1 MTANDDKS
9 YFRYF
14 NKLVDQYNN
23 AYHPSLNK
31 KPINADYSVLI
42 EKNEINPKVR
52 KFKVNDIIRITEY
65 KNISENI
72 SIKIQENWLREM
84 FIIDYYVFFIFGHI
98 QIKI

>member
-1 MTANDDKS
+1 MTANDGKS
-9 YFRYF
+9 YFRYL

-42 EKNEINPKVR
+42 EKNEINPNVR

-65 KNISENI
+65 KNISGNI
-72 SIKIQENWLREM
+72 SIRIQENWLREM

-98 QIKI
+98 KTKI

>member
-1 MTANDDKS
+1 MTANDGKS

-14 NKLVDQYNN
+14 NKLVNQYNN

-31 KPINADYSVLI
+31 KPINADYFVLI

-72 SIKIQENWLREM
+72 SIRIQENWFREM

>member
-1 MTANDDKS
+1 MTANDGKS
-9 YFRYF
+9 YFRYL

-42 EKNEINPKVR
+42 EKNEINPKVP

-72 SIKIQENWLREM
+72 SIRIQENWLREM

-98 QIKI
+98 KTKI

>member
-1 MTANDDKS
+1 MTANDGKS

-31 KPINADYSVLI
+31 KPINADYFVLI

-72 SIKIQENWLREM
+72 SIRIQENWFREM

>member
-1 MTANDDKS
+1 MTANDGKS

-42 EKNEINPKVR
+42 EKNEINPNVR

-72 SIKIQENWLREM
+72 SIRIQENWLREM

-98 QIKI
+98 KTKI

>member
-1 MTANDDKS
+1 MTANDGKS
-9 YFRYF
+9 YFRYL

-42 EKNEINPKVR
+42 EKNEISPKVR
-52 KFKVNDIIRITEY
+52 NFKVNDIIRITEY

-72 SIKIQENWLREM
+72 SIRIQENWLREM

-98 QIKI
+98 KTKI

>member
-31 KPINADYSVLI
+31 KPINADYFVLI